1 MMVETAN
8 GGNRRGGR
16 LMITAS
22 LQRMIND
29 GKYADIVDN
38 LLGRN
43 SKQSME
49 CCFTR
54 SWIRR

>member
-1 MMVETAN
+1 
-8 GGNRRGGR
+8 
-16 LMITAS
+16 MITAS

-38 LLGRN
+38 LLLLGSN

-49 CCFTR
+49 CCFAR
-54 SWIRR
+54 SWMRRYLLI